1 MSDTQCDQLVTRD
14 RCVTGMEIDTLPAK
28 TLIFSPVQCVP
39 HFLSLPLSL
48 MQDTIQQTFQA
59 LDAYIQSQ
67 KALLARTQ
75 SDLDRLRRIRDQA
88 ATHPDPF
95 FDSLDEKLND
105 SVFHLDR
112 QPDIAAEVQDQIDW
126 DLFKGQDPTPL
137 RTFTADL
144 RAAHHARSQPSTKQ
158 QSALSSA
165 QQLVRAARR
174 TIIEPVLASFELSS
188 DSSDEEHLP
197 APDNLRNSHER
208 TPIRRIHLRKS
219 GLTVRASGVHIL
231 RSMED
236 ESADVDI
243 ATDGEPLVP
252 PLGGITSP
260 SSPYPT
266 ESPAISNSRMRSP
279 HVTRPRR
286 PLPTRS
292 HVAKAKIRTLKD
304 KQLSEP
310 DSIPSAKKE
319 KPKSET
325 YKQAW
330 SISEQHLLE
339 RLLTEIPEGEKNRW
353 SKISKA
359 MGGRRTPRQVASRVQ
374 KYFEKLKLFGVNVGR
389 TSHS

>member
-1 MSDTQCDQLVTRD
+1 M
-14 RCVTGMEIDTLPAK
+14 
-28 TLIFSPVQCVP
+28 
-39 HFLSLPLSL
+39 
-48 MQDTIQQTFQA
+48 
-59 LDAYIQSQ
+59 
-67 KALLARTQ
+67 
-75 SDLDRLRRIRDQA
+75 
-88 ATHPDPF
+88 
-95 FDSLDEKLND
+95 
-105 SVFHLDR
+105 
-112 QPDIAAEVQDQIDW
+112 
-126 DLFKGQDPTPL
+126 
-137 RTFTADL
+137 
-144 RAAHHARSQPSTKQ
+144 
-158 QSALSSA
+158 
-165 QQLVRAARR
+165 
-174 TIIEPVLASFELSS
+174 LASFELSS
-188 DSSDEEHLP
+188 DSSDDEQQPQP
-197 APDNLRNSHER
+197 APDNLRNASER
-208 TPIRRIHLRKS
+208 APIHRIHLRKS

-243 ATDGEPLVP
+243 ATDGEPLTL

-279 HVTRPRR
+279 HLSRPRR
-286 PLPTRS
+286 PPPTRP
-292 HVAKAKIRTLKD
+292 HTIAKPKIRTLKD
-304 KQLSEP
+304 KPLSET
-310 DSIPSAKKE
+310 DNIPSVPPIAKKE

-339 RLLTEIPEGEKNRW
+339 RLLTEIPEGEKNRYATTSRLHDGVALMNSQRW

>member
-1 MSDTQCDQLVTRD
+1 MTVFS
-14 RCVTGMEIDTLPAK
+14 
-28 TLIFSPVQCVP
+28 TLIASPTLLQRSKTKSIGIYSKAKVCFLIRFSYSPFVNV
-39 HFLSLPLSL
+39 FL
-48 MQDTIQQTFQA
+48 
-59 LDAYIQSQ
+59 
-67 KALLARTQ
+67 
-75 SDLDRLRRIRDQA
+75 A
-88 ATHPDPF
+88 A
-95 FDSLDEKLND
+95 
-105 SVFHLDR
+105 
-112 QPDIAAEVQDQIDW
+112 
-126 DLFKGQDPTPL
+126 DPTPL
-137 RTFTADL
+137 HTFTADL

-188 DSSDEEHLP
+188 DSSDEEQLP

-286 PLPTRS
+286 PLPTRP

-310 DSIPSAKKE
+310 DSIPSVPPIAKKE

-339 RLLTEIPEGEKNRW
+339 RLLTEIPEGEKNRYATPSRLGDGVALMNTQRW